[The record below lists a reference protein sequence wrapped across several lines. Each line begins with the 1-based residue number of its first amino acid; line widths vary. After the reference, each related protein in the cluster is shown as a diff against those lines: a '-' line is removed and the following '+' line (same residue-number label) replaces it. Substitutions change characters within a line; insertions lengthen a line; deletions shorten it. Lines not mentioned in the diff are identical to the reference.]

1 MQCEDIRQ
9 SASSDINRL
18 AILSPIFDGELA
30 SEERIKNIMLRVYNK
45 NPNVYIKM
53 PLNTFIKDIVEE
65 LDNVQE
71 DLYALKNS
79 EEVDQLSRPITP
91 DMDPDE
97 IPLNHKKFYHVCHR
111 AMLLLS
117 ALLLSIE

>member
-1 MQCEDIRQ
+1 MYRF
-9 SASSDINRL
+9 S
-18 AILSPIFDGELA
+18 GELA

-97 IPLNHKKFYHVCHR
+97 IPLNHKKFHHVCHR

>member
-1 MQCEDIRQ
+1 MYRF
-9 SASSDINRL
+9 S
-18 AILSPIFDGELA
+18 GELA